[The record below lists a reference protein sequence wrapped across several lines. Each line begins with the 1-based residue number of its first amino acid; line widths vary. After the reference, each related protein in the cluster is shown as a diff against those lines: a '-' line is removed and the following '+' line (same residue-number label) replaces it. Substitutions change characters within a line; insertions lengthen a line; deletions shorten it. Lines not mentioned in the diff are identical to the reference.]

1 MKITTIAKSKALTT
15 AKLKRL
21 TELASRLGKLRTEIW
36 NEFGSIKGVNLTH
49 RQIRD
54 NWLIINKSFNVPARL
69 WKETLRDVIDD
80 IHLYCE
86 AAKEKVRKAIAKRY
100 TNKKIQKAAYS
111 KLKSGQWVKDNYLR
125 RMMRK
130 YFKHGHTSVK
140 NQIILDSDCYTAF
153 TFGGKAWIDVM
164 SLEKGNRIAIPLT
177 TNRLPSGTLRLIVKT
192 NYVEVHYA
200 INSSSQ
206 CNILKSGDSPE
217 IGVDKGYSEVFVD
230 SEAEVHGEGLGLLLS
245 AESDRLNVKYQRRNK
260 LRSIA
265 DKKPHKAAI
274 INKHNLGQQK
284 LDKRKAIHKAR
295 VKKLIL
301 KAVHSVV
308 DKAKEIVC
316 EDLTATFQSSK
327 PMGKNQKRRLSGWV
341 KGMIADA
348 LEQVSLRRG
357 ASVIAVNAAYT
368 SQACSSCGCLG
379 RRSGDAFYCINTGCG
394 VVLQAD
400 RNAAVNI
407 KLRKND
413 PEIGRWMP
421 FSQVKSIL
429 LERSRQRL
437 GLLNQDSRYLEE
449 AILGD
454 ITSAHSES
462 ELPNVELL

>member
-54 NWLIINKSFNVPARL
+54 NWLSENKSFNVPARL

-80 IHLYCE
+80 IHLCCE
-86 AAKEKVRKAIAKRY
+86 AAKGKVRKAIAKRY
-100 TNKKIQKAAYS
+100 TNKKTQKAAYS

-164 SLEKGNRIAIPLT
+164 SLEKGNRIAIPLNT
-177 TNRLPSGTLRLIVKT
+177 TRLPSGTLRLIVKT

-230 SEAEVHGEGLGLLLS
+230 SEAEVHGEGLGSLLS

-274 INKHNLGQQK
+274 INKHNLGRQK

-341 KGMIADA
+341 KGIIADA

-379 RRSGDAFYCINTGCG
+379 RRSRDAFYCINTGCG

-449 AILGD
+449 AIIGD

-462 ELPNVELL
+462 ELPNVE